1 MSKSPEQPTCRPPEN
16 RRAHRRFPVNN
27 AVRVE
32 CRTDPFGL
40 SPDICL
46 SALNIS
52 EGGLGLILGR
62 RLREGQ
68 SVWAQIRV
76 EGRRESLRRQAT
88 VVWALPLDG
97 GRCLTGLRFDSPL
110 STGVVHRLA
119 SWVR

>member
-1 MSKSPEQPTCRPPEN
+1 MSPEHPASQLQVN

-76 EGRRESLRRQAT
+76 EGRRESLRCQAT
-88 VVWALPLDG
+88 VIWALPLDG
-97 GRCLTGLRFDSPL
+97 GRSLTGLRFDSPL
-110 STGVVHRLA
+110 ATALVHRLA